1 MNALVTTETKPLRA
15 FTADESRGPLMM
27 LFAAYPEP
35 FADRNAEHADKLFD
49 AKVSAYLLGLDGLP
63 KWAIEHTVKD
73 FIQGRIER
81 PARRKG
87 ALPTVEEI
95 SSEAR
100 VHVDREASR
109 QRAEKLVQEQIA
121 ERMAP
126 PVGDAERTLMG
137 FKMAV
142 LSRSLGVMGGPDR
155 VQAANR
161 PGVASDELLALAQEW
176 SVPIPESIW
185 SMKRA

>member
-126 PVGDAERTLMG
+126 PVGDAERTRML
-137 FKMAV
+137 FK
-142 LSRSLGVMGGPDR
+142 LSLLSAAQCSTDR
-155 VQAANR
+155 LDRLASAR
-161 PGVASDELLALAQEW
+161 HDGISDEMLALAQAW
-176 SVPIPESIW
+176 GVPIPESIW

>member
-126 PVGDAERTLMG
+126 PVGDAERTRML
-137 FKMAV
+137 FK
-142 LSRSLGVMGGPDR
+142 LSLLSAAQCSTDR
-155 VQAANR
+155 LDRLAAAR
-161 PGVASDELLALAQEW
+161 HDGISDEMLALAQAW
-176 SVPIPESIW
+176 GVPIPESIW

>member
-1 MNALVTTETKPLRA
+1 MNALVTTETKALRA
-15 FTADESRGPLMM
+15 FAADESRGPLIM

-35 FADRNAEHADKLFD
+35 WSDKGAAHADDLSQ

-63 KWAIEHTVKD
+63 KWAIEQTVKD
-73 FIQGRIER
+73 FIQGKIER
-81 PARRKG
+81 PTRRKG

-95 SSEAR
+95 SAEAR

-109 QRAEKLVQEQIA
+109 QRAEKLRQEQIA
-121 ERMAP
+121 ERIAP
-126 PVGDAERTLMG
+126 PVEPEERTRMG

-142 LSRSLGVMGGPDR
+142 LSASLGVMGGPDR
-155 VQAANR
+155 VAAAQR
-161 PGVASDELLALAQEW
+161 RGAISDEMIGLAQEW
-176 SVPIPESIW
+176 HVPIPESIW